1 MLTRELMQQALD
13 YIERHAII
21 DGIPVRD
28 ALRAALAKELFGN
41 SEELV
46 IRPELASWP
55 FPRRDS
61 SGAIIIP
68 PKPIPVR
75 EESLF

>member
-1 MLTRELMQQALD
+1 MTRELMQQALE

-21 DGIPVRD
+21 DGIPLRD

-46 IRPELASWP
+46 MRPERAA
-55 FPRRDS
+55 

-75 EESLF
+75 EEALF

>member
-1 MLTRELMQQALD
+1 MTRELMQQALE

-28 ALRAALAKELFGN
+28 VLRAALSNELFGN

-46 IRPELASWP
+46 MRPELASWP
-55 FPRRDS
+55 FPLRDS

-68 PKPIPVR
+68 PKPVPVR
-75 EESLF
+75 EEALF

>member
-1 MLTRELMQQALD
+1 MTRELMQQALE

-28 ALRAALAKELFGN
+28 VLRAALSNELFGN

-46 IRPELASWP
+46 MRPELASWP

-68 PKPIPVR
+68 PKPVPVR
-75 EESLF
+75 EEALF